1 MKSLWKKATKGF
13 TLIEL
18 MIVVA
23 ILGILAAVAIPSFIR
38 YMRRAKTT
46 EAVDKLAYM
55 YRSSSTYVTA
65 ERGAR
70 AVGATAV
77 QDPQFPGSQTITPS
91 TVPSGARVVTP
102 ASAWDLPTWNAL
114 SFAITDPHYYA
125 YEYTSSGSGSGSSAP
140 ASFTARAMGNLD
152 GDSVNSTFER
162 AGRLGTKGDVEGSMG
177 IYMISE
183 VE

>member
-1 MKSLWKKATKGF
+1 MKSLWKKAAKGF

-70 AVGATAV
+70 APGTAAV
-77 QDPQFPGSQTITPS
+77 QEPMFPGTQGMTPS
-91 TVPSGARVVTP
+91 APPSGGRVTTP
-102 ASAWDLPTWNAL
+102 ATSWDTPTWNAL
-114 SFAITDPHYYA
+114 SFAVTDPHYYA
-125 YEYTSSGSGSGSSAP
+125 YEYASSGSGSGSAG
-140 ASFTARAMGNLD
+140 ASFTARALGNLD

-162 AGRLGTKGDVEGSMG
+162 SGRLGSKGDVEGSAG